1 MSDYDADADKPDL
14 LKDALEAFD
23 KAAEHDDHNRKAF
36 EDDIDFALLE
46 NQWPER
52 VRRDR
57 EIDGRPCLTVN
68 KLAAMG
74 RQIVKMPV
82 YKLFK
87 QGEINAPNAIPDPQI
102 IATLT
107 DRALIRSISER
118 TWPSTYGHI
127 ISQEQIDFMLDWMYS
142 DESLEKQMD
151 SGCVF
156 YIASIKKENEQWED
170 VGFCSV
176 SPEEEE
182 NNSTEKVEGSK
193 AHKPRLFFLVQSID
207 HGCSHRI

>member
-1 MSDYDADADKPDL
+1 MT
-14 LKDALEAFD
+14 
-23 KAAEHDDHNRKAF
+23 
-36 EDDIDFALLE
+36 
-46 NQWPER
+46 
-52 VRRDR
+52 
-57 EIDGRPCLTVN
+57 EIQIT
-68 KLAAMG
+68 LAG
-74 RQIVKMPV
+74 
-82 YKLFK
+82 
-87 QGEINAPNAIPDPQI
+87 
-102 IATLT
+102 LT
-107 DRALIRSISER
+107 DRDFIRSVSER

-156 YIASIKKENEQWED
+156 YIASIKKENEQWEA

-193 AHKPRLFFLVQSID
+193 AHKLNKLYVLPTAQGTGAGKALLNKSIEVAKASGSSSLFLQVNKQNDAYTFYLKHEFVKEQEFKFDIGNGFFMDDYVMRLTF
-207 HGCSHRI
+207 

>member
-1 MSDYDADADKPDL
+1 MT
-14 LKDALEAFD
+14 
-23 KAAEHDDHNRKAF
+23 
-36 EDDIDFALLE
+36 
-46 NQWPER
+46 
-52 VRRDR
+52 
-57 EIDGRPCLTVN
+57 EIQIT
-68 KLAAMG
+68 LAG
-74 RQIVKMPV
+74 
-82 YKLFK
+82 
-87 QGEINAPNAIPDPQI
+87 
-102 IATLT
+102 LT
-107 DRALIRSISER
+107 DRDFIRSVSER

-156 YIASIKKENEQWED
+156 YIASIKKENEQWEA

-193 AHKPRLFFLVQSID
+193 AHKLNKLYILPSAQGTGAGKALLNKSIEVVKAAGSSSLFLQVNKLNTAYSFYLKHGFIKEAEYKFDIGNGFYMDDYVMRLSF
-207 HGCSHRI
+207 